1 MGCRRLHLH
10 QRRQRQGLHRTGR
23 HGGVRGAEALARL
36 GNCGKN
42 TPGAALAASRK
53 GVSMKIA
60 NITVRQVDVPHLHP
74 YVSAWGPPDRVEYSR
89 GAVIVKVETDEGL
102 TGWGIG
108 DPQSGITNRDVVAP
122 QLIGQDVYALAR
134 QAEVMRRAGTFLVDM
149 ALCDIIGKAAGQPL
163 HRLWGNRD
171 TRVQAYA
178 STIVAA
184 TPEQR
189 AEDALAY
196 LEQGF
201 TAIKLRTAFPT
212 LAEDIALVSA
222 VRDAVGDRMVIMVD
236 ANLAGGSSSDH
247 RPAWDFDRALAE
259 ARELE
264 QLDVYWLEEPL
275 PRDDFAT
282 IARLTAETDIAIA
295 GGEGNI
301 GMADFVEM
309 IRVGA
314 YDILQPDTA
323 TSCEAL
329 SQFIKI
335 AAAAEFAGKL
345 FVPHHG
351 VTGLGIAAHMQ
362 LSVCIPNCPYVEFIL
377 DEPYRTVEHYQQ
389 LGGIVDEPLRI
400 DAEGNL
406 PVPTRPGLG
415 VGVNEDAIAQ
425 YEVEVTD

>member
-1 MGCRRLHLH
+1 
-10 QRRQRQGLHRTGR
+10 
-23 HGGVRGAEALARL
+23 
-36 GNCGKN
+36 
-42 TPGAALAASRK
+42 
-53 GVSMKIA
+53 MKIA
-60 NITVRQVDVPHLHP
+60 NITVRQVDVPHPHP

-102 TGWGIG
+102 IGWGIG

-134 QAEVMRRAGTFLVDM
+134 HAEVMRQAGTLLFDM

-163 HRLWGNRD
+163 HRLWGYRD

-222 VRDAVGDRMVIMVD
+222 VRDAVGDRMEIMVD

-275 PRDDFAT
+275 TRDDFAT

-295 GGEGNI
+295 GGEGNV
-301 GMADFVEM
+301 GMADFIEM

-400 DAEGNL
+400 DADGYL